1 MKKNIPIDYQEDVP
15 EKAKEYIISYFD
27 KNKNENK
34 IINKDNFTSAIRK
47 LISRTIAVTRQ
58 EMEIQNKAKLK
69 HYIIN
74 EDLWNRSVIE
84 TEGFENEIDEIFK
97 FDVTV
102 GQSYSLFIALNGEN
116 ILDNKL
122 FKKKAKESDFN
133 LSRGNYSNETESN
146 TDSDMIKDKNEDEN
160 KSANGEHSGSDND
173 NFNHTDS
180 EDSDED
186 MRDDEI

>member
-1 MKKNIPIDYQEDVP
+1 
-15 EKAKEYIISYFD
+15 
-27 KNKNENK
+27 
-34 IINKDNFTSAIRK
+34 
-47 LISRTIAVTRQ
+47 
-58 EMEIQNKAKLK
+58 MEIQNKVKLK

-74 EDLWNRSVIE
+74 EDLWNRSTIE

-133 LSRGNYSNETESN
+133 SGRGNYSTETESN